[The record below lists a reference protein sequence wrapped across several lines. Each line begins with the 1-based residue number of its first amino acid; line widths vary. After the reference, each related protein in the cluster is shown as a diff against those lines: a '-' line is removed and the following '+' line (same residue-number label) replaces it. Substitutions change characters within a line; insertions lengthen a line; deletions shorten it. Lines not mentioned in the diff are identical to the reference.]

1 MTFPLFEYRG
11 VEFGGDEP
19 IQVEAFVPGG
29 QPSAVRPSSAAC
41 PTDSWWGA
49 TF

>member
-1 MTFPLFEYRG
+1 MTFPLFEYQG

-29 QPSAVRPSSAAC
+29 
-41 PTDSWWGA
+41 PTFRS
-49 TF
+49 